1 MRETLNRIVITVTCS
16 ILALSM
22 YANNK
27 KEDQIGRLK
36 NLVYNNLI
44 YDKQLSS
51 DSVIL
56 WSKQIIPELEK
67 SKQYELLF
75 QIKLLI
81 NQAYIQQ
88 GNLGLAIENA
98 KTLYTKAKE
107 MDYPLGL
114 ALSLKAIGKAYLVSS
129 ATEEAI
135 ESYEEALERL
145 RRIPDSERHLKATL
159 YEYLFIKL
167 KSNQLDN
174 ILPLIG
180 ELDHLCEEDP
190 DIPTDFYGLACHAF
204 YCIQNGN
211 IEKSRFYLDKC
222 ELIQSQ
228 YSFVFFQ
235 YIIDYLYAKY
245 YQHKGN
251 YDLSLNKYKQLL
263 ANLRTNE
270 SYIYI
275 EISREEASLLATMGR
290 SAEACQVYED
300 INKRKELIDV
310 KSYTQQINELHTLY
324 KIDQNEVNYQI
335 KQKRLY
341 WGITIGAI
349 FLLLLIVFFILCIK
363 KDNKSLLESKLK
375 QEKAKKQAERSIK
388 TKSLFLSN
396 MSHEIRTP
404 LNALCGFST
413 ILTEESIDSE
423 TRKQCNDIILQ
434 NSELLLKLINDV
446 IDLSSLETENMQFNF
461 QEYDAITICRNVI
474 DMVERIK
481 QTNASIHFK
490 TNLDSLILYTD
501 KSRLQ
506 QVLINLLIN
515 ATKFTAQGSI
525 TLEIEVTPDDEA
537 SFSVTDTGCGIP
549 KEKQDQMFNRFEKGN
564 ENAQGTGLGLSIS
577 ELIITYIGGKIWID
591 KDYTNGSRFVFTHP
605 LKKEAIGRRNQN
617 D

>member
-75 QIKLLI
+75 QIKLLV

-525 TLEIEVTPDDEA
+525 TLEVEVTPDDEA

>member
-27 KEDQIGRLK
+27 KEDQLGRLK

-75 QIKLLI
+75 QIKLLV

-290 SAEACQVYED
+290 STEACQVYED

>member
-27 KEDQIGRLK
+27 KEDQLGRLK

-75 QIKLLI
+75 QIKLLV

-290 SAEACQVYED
+290 STEACQVYED

-525 TLEIEVTPDDEA
+525 TLEVEVTPDDEA

>member
-27 KEDQIGRLK
+27 KEDQLGRLK

-75 QIKLLI
+75 QIKLLV

-228 YSFVFFQ
+228 YSFVFFE

-290 SAEACQVYED
+290 SAEACLVYED

-525 TLEIEVTPDDEA
+525 TLEVEVTPDDEA

>member
-27 KEDQIGRLK
+27 KEDQLGRLK

-75 QIKLLI
+75 QIKLLV

-290 SAEACQVYED
+290 SAEACLVYED

-525 TLEIEVTPDDEA
+525 TLEVEVTPDDEA

>member
-16 ILALSM
+16 ILALSI

-27 KEDQIGRLK
+27 KEDQLGRLK

-75 QIKLLI
+75 QIKLLV

-290 SAEACQVYED
+290 SAEACLVYED

-490 TNLDSLILYTD
+490 TNLNSLILYTD

-525 TLEIEVTPDDEA
+525 TLEVEVTPDDEA

>member
-1 MRETLNRIVITVTCS
+1 MRETLNRIVITLTCS
-16 ILALSM
+16 ILSLSA
-22 YANNK
+22 YANNPK
-27 KEDQIGRLK
+27 DNQIDRLK

-51 DSVIL
+51 DSIIL
-56 WSKQIIPELEK
+56 WSKQIIPDLEK
-67 SKQYELLF
+67 KKQYELLF
-75 QIKLLI
+75 QLKLLV

-107 MDYPLGL
+107 MNYPLGL
-114 ALSLKAIGKAYLVSS
+114 ALSLKVIGKAYLVSS

-135 ESYEEALERL
+135 ESYEEAIELL
-145 RRIPDSERHLKATL
+145 RKIPDSELHLKTAL

-174 ILPLIG
+174 ILPLIA

-190 DIPTDFYGLACHAF
+190 NIPTDFYGWACHAF

-211 IEKSRFYLDKC
+211 IEKSRFYLNKC
-222 ELIQSQ
+222 EFIQSQ

-245 YQHKGN
+245 YQHKGD
-251 YDLSLNKYKQLL
+251 YDLSLSKYKQLL
-263 ANLRTNE
+263 ANLKTNE

-275 EISREEASLLATMGR
+275 EISKEEASLLAIMRR
-290 SAEACQVYED
+290 STEACQVYEN

-349 FLLLLIVFFILCIK
+349 FLLLLIIFFILCIK

-413 ILTEESIDSE
+413 ILTEESIDNE

-446 IDLSSLETENMQFNF
+446 IDLSSLETENMQFHF

-525 TLEIEVTPDDEA
+525 TLEVEVTPDDEA

-549 KEKQDQMFNRFEKGN
+549 KEKQNQMFNRFEKGN